1 MADAN
6 DTPWPPTRA
15 EGLRRLDAFV
25 PRAGRAYADSRN
37 FDHGPGRH
45 ANASTLSPYL
55 RHRLVREEEVI
66 GEVLERHSLAQAEA
80 FVREVCWRT
89 YWKGWLELRP
99 AVWRSYRSAVADRVA
114 ELDRDRG
121 LRDRFE
127 SALSGRSGIDCL
139 DHWAGELI
147 ATGYLHNHARMWFA
161 SLWIFTLRLP
171 WELGADFFFRHL
183 LDGDPASNTLSW
195 RWVAG
200 LQTRGK
206 TYLASPGNIAR
217 FTSGR
222 FRPTEPMATTADPIP
237 GPPPPRP
244 RALPPAD
251 RPEPGPVG
259 LLLTEDDLDPT
270 TLGLDPDRVVAVAGL
285 CNPDDRSPMPVGPLP
300 RAFTTGA
307 LADALDRAGRAFDA
321 PADRLAPTGSGDW
334 PAPVLDWA
342 RRLGINRIVTPES
355 PQGPARERV
364 DALRDPLQNAGIGLA
379 VLRKEWDDAFWPFA
393 TAGFFRFKDAIPETL
408 DRLGLLAL
416 R

>member
-1 MADAN
+1 MVDAK

-25 PRAGRAYADSRN
+25 PRAGRAYAESRN
-37 FDHGPGRH
+37 FDHGPGQH
-45 ANASTLSPYL
+45 SNVSTLSPYL

-99 AVWRSYRSAVADRVA
+99 GVWRSYRSAVAGRVA

-121 LRDRFE
+121 LRVRLE
-127 SALSGRSGIDCL
+127 SATSGRSGIECL
-139 DHWAGELI
+139 DQWADELV

-171 WELGADFFFRHL
+171 WELGADFFYRHL

-200 LQTRGK
+200 LQTPGK
-206 TYLASPGNIAR
+206 TYLAGAGNIAR

-222 FRPTEPMATTADPIP
+222 LRPTEPFAATAGPIP
-237 GPPPPRP
+237 GPSPPRP

-251 RPEPGPVG
+251 RPGRGPVG

-270 TLGLDPDRVVAVAGL
+270 TLGLDPGRVVAVAGCL
-285 CNPDDRSPMPVGPLP
+285 NLDDRSPMPVGPLP

-307 LADALDRAGRAFDA
+307 MADALDRAGLSFDA
-321 PADRLAPTGSGDW
+321 PTDRLFPNDDW
-334 PAPVLDWA
+334 LTPVLDWA
-342 RRLGINRIVTPES
+342 KQHGIDRIVTPES

-364 DALRDPLQNAGIGLA
+364 DALRDPLRDAGITLA
-379 VLRKEWDDAFWPFA
+379 VPRKEWDDAFWPFA
-393 TAGFFRFKDAIPETL
+393 TAGFFRFKAAIPETL
-408 DRLGLLAL
+408 DRLGLMAL